1 MIDQRRFLSAS
12 LALLFV
18 LALGLLAGCER
29 PDPQDAVAEV
39 PTQTA
44 TPLPTTSPL
53 PTQAPIQ
60 VYVVVVQPTPDDSA
74 PIVQNLPVAAP
85 TQIPATA
92 SPPTPPLTVEPTRL
106 PPNYFQGWAWTDSLV
121 EDNGQVQSSTDG
133 LTLRD
138 RPAGEGQ
145 VVGVV
150 IGMTGVFIVGQEQCG
165 YTPIM
170 VHAANMVNRTTPHPE
185 IYPPVPL
192 PTEAPPFAPTPFA
205 SGNVM
210 DGWAFTDEVTILG
223 ETAIAGALG
232 INLRSGPCRA
242 GTNLGFV
249 PAGSNMI
256 VSGPPS
262 GEYTPV
268 RVNHDV
274 LQLPFNFE
282 ILAVATEDDVLTSR
296 PENQLR
302 SEASVPTPE
311 LVISSTPSP
320 TLNSP

>member
-1 MIDQRRFLSAS
+1 MIGQRRFVIAS
-12 LALLFV
+12 LALLYT

-29 PDPQDAVAEV
+29 PDPQDAVVEA
-39 PTQTA
+39 PTQAA

-53 PTQAPIQ
+53 PTHAPIQ
-60 VYVVVVQPTPDDSA
+60 VYVVVVQPTPDNTA
-74 PIVQNLPVAAP
+74 PTVQNLPVAAP
-85 TQIPATA
+85 TQIPPTA
-92 SPPTPPLTVEPTRL
+92 LAPTPALTVEPTPL
-106 PPNYFQGWAWTDSLV
+106 PQNYFQGWAWSDSLV
-121 EDNGQVQSSTDG
+121 EDDGQVRSSAGG

-138 RPAGEGQ
+138 RPAEEGQ

-150 IGMTGVFIVGQEQCG
+150 IGLTGVFIVGQEQCG

-170 VHAANMVNRTTPHPE
+170 VHAANMIDRTTPHPE
-185 IYPPVPL
+185 VYPPVPL
-192 PTEAPPFAPTPFA
+192 PTDAPPFAPTPPPT
-205 SGNVM
+205 GNAVA
-210 DGWAFTDEVTILG
+210 GWAFTDEVTILG

-242 GTNLGFV
+242 GANLGFV

-268 RVNHDV
+268 RVSHDV

-282 ILAVATEDDVLTSR
+282 NLAVATDGDVLSSR
-296 PENQLR
+296 AENQIQ
-302 SEASVPTPE
+302 SEGSTPNPE
-311 LVISSTPSP
+311 LVSSP
-320 TLNSP
+320 TPTQP

>member
-1 MIDQRRFLSAS
+1 MIGQRRFLNAS

-29 PDPQDAVAEV
+29 PDPQDAVVEAS
-39 PTQTA
+39 TQTV
-44 TPLPTTSPL
+44 TPLPTSSPL

-60 VYVVVVQPTPDDSA
+60 VYVVVVQPTPDASV
-74 PIVQNLPVAAP
+74 PIIQNLPVAAP
-85 TQIPATA
+85 TQISATTL
-92 SPPTPPLTVEPTRL
+92 PPTPALTVEPTRL
-106 PPNYFQGWAWTDSLV
+106 PQNYFQGWAWTDSLV
-121 EDNGQVQSSTDG
+121 EDNGQVRSSTGG

-138 RPAGEGQ
+138 RPAEEGQ

-150 IGMTGVFIVGQEQCG
+150 IGMSGVFIVGQDQCG

-185 IYPPVPL
+185 VYPPEPL
-192 PTEAPPFAPTPFA
+192 PTETSPFA
-205 SGNVM
+205 STPFPTGNAM
-210 DGWAFTDEVTILG
+210 AGWAFTDELTILG
-223 ETAIAGALG
+223 ETAIAGAMG

-249 PAGSNMI
+249 PAGSNLI

-282 ILAVATEDDVLTSR
+282 NLAVATEGDVLTSR
-296 PENQLR
+296 PENQLQ
-302 SEASVPTPE
+302 SEASAPTPE
-311 LVISSTPSP
+311 LAILPTPSP